1 MKNDEGEGP
10 WSPTTFG
17 YTKAHAS
24 GMPDISGT
32 ARVSQT
38 LTAGTSGISDGN
50 GKSKAENGD
59 VGFAYTYQWVRSVSG
74 TDTDISGETASTY
87 TLTAADVG
95 NTVKV
100 KASFTDNAGYAEGPL
115 TSNAYPT
122 SGSVLA
128 AFTDA
133 TLSALALVNNNGTTI
148 ALTSGFLT
156 GTKSYTAMAG
166 HSVSSIT
173 LTPTVNEVNATVAYL
188 NASDAAITDTDLNT
202 PALDAPLV
210 VGDNTFKVKVT
221 AEDTTTTDTYT
232 VVVMRAATNAAATG
246 TPSIVGTPQVGM
258 MLTAAKGTIADF
270 DGTTKADNGDTGYAY
285 SYQWVRVDGST
296 ETPITSATAS
306 TYTLTATDLGKTI
319 KVQTSFTDD
328 GDTAEGPLTSAATV
342 AVLAAAGAC
351 PTDNDWCT
359 TLTVEFQQQSP
370 SVHYYG
376 YADSISL
383 GALGDRTISYGGR
396 NWRLDALYIEDDAGT
411 RTINIDDFFTN
422 GFLPRGSVFTLGGQD
437 FTATAA
443 AEISA
448 TTSYIWPAPAGMA
461 WIDGQKVTVSVT
473 LANFAATGTPA
484 ISGTAQVGE
493 TLTAAIGNIADTDG
507 LPTTFPDDYAFQWL
521 RVDAD
526 GMSNE
531 TDIGADAVTY
541 TPVAADVG
549 KKVKVKVD
557 FTDAESNPETLTSN
571 AYPSSG
577 TIVSET
583 LPALSISGIT
593 VDEDAGSATLTVELD
608 PASTGTVT
616 VVFATRDQVGG
627 AKAGEDYTATSGTLT
642 FAAGQTSKTFTV
654 PITDDDI
661 YENYEAFFVD
671 LSNPTGATLP
681 VYPTAAVGIDSED
694 AVPTAS
700 MADVTVDEGAGTM
713 TLILRLSHPSQ
724 EDIAYLTS
732 AGNVTGTA
740 TEGEDYDD
748 FLPGPGRTAIFTV
761 PAFNLSQTFDI
772 TIVDD
777 SVDEPDETI
786 VIGWHKHISD
796 DATPGAFNFIGT
808 ITDNDTAGNTAP
820 VFTDGASTSRDFNET
835 LGDAAVITASNIGTA
850 VGATDSNNDTLAY
863 SLEGADAAR
872 LGIIPTTGQLRTMA
886 GEKYDFEAQP
896 SYAVTVRVVDGNGGS
911 DTIDVTVNV
920 NNNSGETPLAPAPP
934 TVTTTPGSMTGLDVN
949 WVAPDNSGRPAISSY
964 DTRYRAGAGGGW
976 TDGPQGV
983 TGTSASITG
992 LAQDTSYQVQV
1003 RALNEDGD
1011 GDWSSSGSARTGA
1024 PPTPTVRFGAT
1035 SYTAIEGVGGATV
1048 TVALSVA
1055 ASRSVTVRLTKTHL
1069 GGATAADYTG
1079 VPSSVTFAAGET
1091 AQTFTVT
1098 AVDDTA
1104 DDDGESVQL
1113 GFDTLPAGAT
1123 ATVRVRLSA
1132 APGRTVTIDLTT
1144 ENRGATSEDY
1154 SGLPGSV
1161 TFGASETE
1169 KSFTVTATDDSQ
1181 DDDRESVAIGF
1192 GSLPSKVSAGSPS
1205 EAVVQL
1211 TDNDSVVSRLVVR
1224 FDASAEAVR
1233 DGVEEGGS
1241 YRLGVSLSGTPGQ
1254 TLTIPLTYTYLGGA
1268 TAADFT
1274 GLPANV
1280 TFGTNARS
1288 AGVTIRPVD
1297 DFEEDP
1303 GEEIRV
1309 SFGTLPAGV
1318 SVSSLSGGST
1328 IIPVIDNDATPGLSV
1343 ADASAR
1349 EWPNPLP
1356 CLIFV
1361 VTMDRMDVDHEVRVD
1376 YATRSGTAV
1385 AGQDFTPIAGTL
1397 VFRPSESRR
1406 RTASKRLC
1414 VKVLDDSHDEGVE
1427 EMTLVLSNPVR
1438 AYLADGTGTGHIS
1451 NTDKM
1456 PGAWLTRFGRAASDH
1471 VVEAVEERW
1480 QGGPQAPHLRIGG
1493 RPAGELFGWTGLGG
1507 PAGRATADDPEDAI
1521 ASDAFSTQH
1530 SWLSNGADSAEGAT
1544 APGMGANVNDTS
1556 TALDGLGG
1564 DEREAGATQGGRG
1577 AQSALLGALGLPD
1590 PRALTDI
1597 RTLLMGSSFLYSGA
1611 LDADGRRRTPDWLG
1625 EWSAWGRTAASRFS
1639 GADGGLSLDG
1649 EVATAMLGFD
1659 SRWGRW
1665 LAGAAL
1671 SYSDGQGAYRHP
1683 QATGGAMA
1691 SSLTALHPY
1700 ARFELNERTSLWG
1713 VLGYGVGELSL
1724 TPSRSA
1730 TALEADLTNAMAAF
1744 GGRTALSVR
1753 TGRAGQFELA
1763 LRSDAR
1769 LTNTASDSVEGLLG
1783 AAGRTGRV
1791 RVVLEGSGS
1800 LPVWGG
1806 MLRPTMEAGLR
1817 YDGGDAE
1824 TGAGLEIGGGLGY
1837 AAGRLSVEVT
1847 ARGLVAHQDTE
1858 YEEWGFSGSIAYTP
1872 SEDGRGLSMRF
1883 GSAWGATQSGVQ
1895 SLWNPQDTSS
1905 LVRGTDFDAGQRLE
1919 SEISYG
1925 LEGLNGRGLW
1935 VPFVGARTSDG
1946 AQAYRMGLKLI
1957 AGANAEAQLEIGRR
1971 EEAARPP
1978 DDAIRLLGTLRW

>member
-1 MKNDEGEGP
+1 MIQRAQNTGTSNTVSGTNADVQSGETGWSIADIRRERSGGTWSDDTHALQIRIRGSVYTNAAPIFTNGASTSRDFNETIGDVAVTTASNIGAVVGATDTDTGDTLVYSLEGTDAAKFGIVTTNGQIQTKVGEKVQLRSDDELCGDGHGRGRQRWFRHDRRDTERHGPGRGAVAPGGTYGKRTVKQQHDLPQGDNDGTGQSRPTANHAVQSASPSGRFWLEHPSLQLKLGSDHRQHHKRQRYHVQFRVKNDEGEGP

-148 ALTSGFLT
+148 ALTPGFLT

-920 NNNSGETPLAPAPP
+920 NNKSGETPLAPAPP
-934 TVTTTPGSMTGLDVN
+934 TVTTTPGSMTGLGVN

-1091 AQTFTVT
+1091 AQTFIVT

-1241 YRLGVSLSGTPGQ
+1241 YR
-1254 TLTIPLTYTYLGGA
+1254 
-1268 TAADFT
+1268 
-1274 GLPANV
+1274 
-1280 TFGTNARS
+1280 
-1288 AGVTIRPVD
+1288 AGRQPERDAGPDIDDSVD
-1297 DFEEDP
+1297 
-1303 GEEIRV
+1303 V
-1309 SFGTLPAGV
+1309 YV
-1318 SVSSLSGGST
+1318 SGG
-1328 IIPVIDNDATPGLSV
+1328 
-1343 ADASAR
+1343 R
-1349 EWPNPLP
+1349 
-1356 CLIFV
+1356 
-1361 VTMDRMDVDHEVRVD
+1361 
-1376 YATRSGTAV
+1376 
-1385 AGQDFTPIAGTL
+1385 
-1397 VFRPSESRR
+1397 
-1406 RTASKRLC
+1406 
-1414 VKVLDDSHDEGVE
+1414 
-1427 EMTLVLSNPVR
+1427 
-1438 AYLADGTGTGHIS
+1438 DGG
-1451 NTDKM
+1451 
-1456 PGAWLTRFGRAASDH
+1456 RFH
-1471 VVEAVEERW
+1471 
-1480 QGGPQAPHLRIGG
+1480 
-1493 RPAGELFGWTGLGG
+1493 RPAGKRDLRDKRAVGG
-1507 PAGRATADDPEDAI
+1507 RDHPPRGRLRGG
-1521 ASDAFSTQH
+1521 SR
-1530 SWLSNGADSAEGAT
+1530 
-1544 APGMGANVNDTS
+1544 
-1556 TALDGLGG
+1556 GG
-1564 DEREAGATQGGRG
+1564 DPSVLRDVA
-1577 AQSALLGALGLPD
+1577 
-1590 PRALTDI
+1590 
-1597 RTLLMGSSFLYSGA
+1597 
-1611 LDADGRRRTPDWLG
+1611 RRR
-1625 EWSAWGRTAASRFS
+1625 
-1639 GADGGLSLDG
+1639 
-1649 EVATAMLGFD
+1649 
-1659 SRWGRW
+1659 
-1665 LAGAAL
+1665 
-1671 SYSDGQGAYRHP
+1671 
-1683 QATGGAMA
+1683 
-1691 SSLTALHPY
+1691 
-1700 ARFELNERTSLWG
+1700 
-1713 VLGYGVGELSL
+1713 VGELVE
-1724 TPSRSA
+1724 R
-1730 TALEADLTNAMAAF
+1730 
-1744 GGRTALSVR
+1744 
-1753 TGRAGQFELA
+1753 
-1763 LRSDAR
+1763 R
-1769 LTNTASDSVEGLLG
+1769 L
-1783 AAGRTGRV
+1783 
-1791 RVVLEGSGS
+1791 
-1800 LPVWGG
+1800 
-1806 MLRPTMEAGLR
+1806 
-1817 YDGGDAE
+1817 
-1824 TGAGLEIGGGLGY
+1824 
-1837 AAGRLSVEVT
+1837 
-1847 ARGLVAHQDTE
+1847 
-1858 YEEWGFSGSIAYTP
+1858 
-1872 SEDGRGLSMRF
+1872 
-1883 GSAWGATQSGVQ
+1883 
-1895 SLWNPQDTSS
+1895 
-1905 LVRGTDFDAGQRLE
+1905 
-1919 SEISYG
+1919 
-1925 LEGLNGRGLW
+1925 
-1935 VPFVGARTSDG
+1935 
-1946 AQAYRMGLKLI
+1946 
-1957 AGANAEAQLEIGRR
+1957 
-1971 EEAARPP
+1971 
-1978 DDAIRLLGTLRW
+1978 DDHPGH